1 MSQML
6 HPEAQPII
14 DAFLKNG
21 GVSFEK
27 MGEIPALRAGY
38 EANCALATMRDLDH
52 IQTRDIQADISG
64 APIHLRLYDRAL
76 ERIEARPTVLF
87 IHGGGWVIGN
97 LNSHD
102 SICRKIADSADVRV
116 IAVDYRLAPE
126 HAFPVPYCDCENALQ
141 YIIVNKETLN
151 VNVERMVFCGD
162 SAGANLVAHLGQNF
176 YQKYQIK
183 LKAQVLLYPVI
194 GFYPESASY
203 EAYTIGFPLVK
214 STMHWFFDQ
223 LVENESDKA
232 KVSLLD
238 QPFDSANGEIYL
250 LTLEHDP
257 LRDEALLYLQ
267 RAIQSGISVEYH
279 HLSGLM
285 HGIFTLAGK
294 LPVAEAYLGKIGKY
308 IANKI

>member
-76 ERIEARPTVLF
+76 ERIEVRPTVLF

-141 YIIVNKETLN
+141 YIIANKETLN

>member
-64 APIHLRLYDRAL
+64 APIHLRLYDREL

-141 YIIVNKETLN
+141 YIIANKETLN

-203 EAYTIGFPLVK
+203 EAYTIGFPLIK

>member
-1 MSQML
+1 MSRML
-6 HPEAQPII
+6 HPDAQPII
-14 DAFLKNG
+14 EAFLKNG
-21 GVSFEK
+21 GLSFEK

-38 EANCALATMRDLDH
+38 ETNCALAAMRDLEH
-52 IQTRDIQADISG
+52 IQTRDIEAEIAG
-64 APIHLRLYDRAL
+64 EPVHLRLYDREL
-76 ERIEARPTVLF
+76 ERSEARPTVLF

-102 SICRKIADSADVRV
+102 SICRKLADSTDVRV

-141 YIIVNKETLN
+141 YIVANQEALK

-162 SAGANLVAHLGQNF
+162 SAGANLAAYLGQNF
-176 YQKYQIK
+176 YQKYQIQ

-203 EAYTIGFPLVK
+203 AAYTEGFPLVQ

-223 LVENESDKA
+223 LTESESAKA

-238 QPFDSANGEIYL
+238 QPFDPANGEIYL

-294 LPVAEAYLGKIGKY
+294 LPVAEEYLGQIGKY